1 MVIES
6 VICIKQISIPHITFV
21 ANKQIRTLIMKKEV
35 MILTGAGQIGMAI
48 ARRMGYGKKIIV
60 GDKIREHAESVANTM
75 NNAGFDVTAMEM
87 DLSSRASILQ
97 LIDQAQSFGE
107 ISMLINAAGVS
118 PSQAS
123 IETILKVDLYGTAVL
138 LEEVGKVIKEGGS
151 GVTISSQSGHR
162 MPALTAEEDEPLATT
177 PTEKLLSLTF
187 LQPERIH
194 DTLHAYQMAKR
205 CNVKRVMAEAVKWGQ
220 RGARINSIS
229 PGIIVTP
236 LAIDEFNGPR
246 GDFYKNMFAKCPA
259 GRPGT
264 ADEVANVAELLMSDR
279 GAFITGSDFLI
290 DGGATASY
298 FYGPLKPESK

>member
-1 MVIES
+1 
-6 VICIKQISIPHITFV
+6 
-21 ANKQIRTLIMKKEV
+21 MKNNV

-48 ARRMGYGKKIIV
+48 ARRMGYGMKIVI
-60 GDKIREHAESVANTM
+60 GDKLKDNADAIADIM
-75 NNAGFDVTAMEM
+75 NKAGFDAVPVVM
-87 DLSSRASILQ
+87 DLSSRKSVLSM
-97 LIDQAQSFGE
+97 IDEARRYGD
-107 ISMLINAAGVS
+107 IRMLVNAAGVS

-123 IETILKVDLYGTAVL
+123 VETILHVDLYGTAVL
-138 LEEVGKVIKEGGS
+138 LEEVGKVISEGGV

-162 MPALTAEEDEPLATT
+162 MPALGAEIDEQLAMT
-177 PTEKLLSLTF
+177 PTEDLLKLDV
-187 LQPERIH
+187 LQPANIR
-194 DTLHAYQMAKR
+194 DTLHAYQLAKR
-205 CNVKRVMAEAVKWGQ
+205 CNVKRVMYESVRWGR

-279 GAFITGSDFLI
+279 GAFITGSDFLV

-298 FYGPLKPESK
+298 FYGSLRP